1 MWIDGC
7 CDDHIVFFFHNHN
20 VNQFLIYQNDKHS
33 AAYGEEKVANYER
46 GYTPHQ
52 QALTYVATKQQ
63 LLALRDTARDL
74 KRQLA
79 DLKRVQVP
87 FLPEVWLKLTLST
100 FHHLAKPQTNEG
112 PVVHR
117 CRVFVQQRTNV
128 EDMRELVNEK
138 ARDLTVLLAS
148 ATGVDRHPLRMRRL
162 NADRAR
168 SKYSIEAT
176 ETEKQLSDVEAAVEE
191 LRNEVVE
198 RRWIFYSCWGW
209 AWPDDVFGEGW
220 SVLGQWKLRLTSL
233 PTTCVCRGVADVPAT
248 R

>member
-87 FLPEVWLKLTLST
+87 FLPEV
-100 FHHLAKPQTNEG
+100 
-112 PVVHR
+112 
-117 CRVFVQQRTNV
+117 
-128 EDMRELVNEK
+128 
-138 ARDLTVLLAS
+138 
-148 ATGVDRHPLRMRRL
+148 
-162 NADRAR
+162 
-168 SKYSIEAT
+168 
-176 ETEKQLSDVEAAVEE
+176 
-191 LRNEVVE
+191 
-198 RRWIFYSCWGW
+198 
-209 AWPDDVFGEGW
+209 
-220 SVLGQWKLRLTSL
+220 
-233 PTTCVCRGVADVPAT
+233 
-248 R
+248 